1 MTRLNSQVFSV
12 SMENIVGNES
22 HKIKELAQNKSIGG
36 CPQMN
41 TSKTIVIL
49 NKSTEVIKNPSNIPK
64 VKNLILATLMVLLSS
79 STNVGSQS
87 APASWSNPVMNPAG
101 QNLASYIK
109 AHYRVGDLRTMRKF
123 IVFKGLNA
131 PTEKELSTIMT
142 SCSWGYDFRM
152 KNCIWLNKIEFYL
165 TVETNKMN
173 TTGIENYYGVILRD
187 TARLIINKQ
196 NGSNPFARTN

>member
-22 HKIKELAQNKSIGG
+22 HKIKELTQNKSVSG

-41 TSKTIVIL
+41 KSKTIVIL
-49 NKSTEVIKNPSNIPK
+49 NKATAVLKERNNIPK
-64 VKNLILATLMVLLSS
+64 VKNLILATLILLLSS
-79 STNVGSQS
+79 STNVWIQS

-109 AHYRVGDLRTMRKF
+109 AHYRVGDIKTMRKF
-123 IVFKGLNA
+123 IVYKELDA
-131 PTEKELSTIMT
+131 PTEKELSNIMT
-142 SCSWGYDFRM
+142 SCSWGYDFKM
-152 KNCIWLNKIEFYL
+152 KNCTWLNKREFYL

-173 TTGIENYYGVILRD
+173 TTGIENYYGVVLRD

-196 NGSNPFARTN
+196 NRSNPFAMAN

>member
-1 MTRLNSQVFSV
+1 
-12 SMENIVGNES
+12 MENIVGNES
-22 HKIKELAQNKSIGG
+22 HKIKELTQNKSISG

-49 NKSTEVIKNPSNIPK
+49 NKATAVLKERNNIPK
-64 VKNLILATLMVLLSS
+64 VKNLILATLILLLSS
-79 STNVGSQS
+79 STNIWIQS
-87 APASWSNPVMNPAG
+87 PPASWSNPVMNPAG

-109 AHYRVGDLRTMRKF
+109 AHYRVGDLKTMRKF

-196 NGSNPFARTN
+196 NRSNPFDKTN

>member
-12 SMENIVGNES
+12 SMEILVGNES
-22 HKIKELAQNKSIGG
+22 QKIKELTYNKSISG

-41 TSKTIVIL
+41 KSKTIVIL
-49 NKSTEVIKNPSNIPK
+49 NKSTEVIKDPSNIPK

-87 APASWSNPVMNPAG
+87 APASWSNPVMNPYG

-109 AHYRVGDLRTMRKF
+109 AHYRVGDLKTMRKF
-123 IVFKGLNA
+123 IVYKELDA
-131 PTEKELSTIMT
+131 PTEKELSNIMT
-142 SCSWGYDFRM
+142 SCSWGYDFKM
-152 KNCIWLNKIEFYL
+152 KNCTWLNKREFYL

-173 TTGIENYYGVILRD
+173 TTGIENYYGVVLRD

-196 NGSNPFARTN
+196 NRSNPFAMAN

>member
-22 HKIKELAQNKSIGG
+22 HKIKEPTQNKSISG

-41 TSKTIVIL
+41 KSKTIVIL

-87 APASWSNPVMNPAG
+87 APASWSNPVMNPYG
-101 QNLASYIK
+101 QNLASYVK
-109 AHYRVGDLRTMRKF
+109 AHYRVGDLKTMRKF
-123 IVFKGLNA
+123 IVFKVLNA
-131 PTEKELSTIMT
+131 PSEKELSTIMT
-142 SCSWGYDFRM
+142 SCSWGYDFKM
-152 KNCIWLNKIEFYL
+152 KNCIWLNKREFYL

-187 TARLIINKQ
+187 TARLIIHKQ
-196 NGSNPFARTN
+196 NGSNPFAMAN

>member
-22 HKIKELAQNKSIGG
+22 HKIKELTQNKSISG

-41 TSKTIVIL
+41 KSKTIVIL
-49 NKSTEVIKNPSNIPK
+49 NKATAVLKERNNIPK
-64 VKNLILATLMVLLSS
+64 VKNLILATLILLLSS
-79 STNVGSQS
+79 STNVWIQS
-87 APASWSNPVMNPAG
+87 PPASWSNPVMNPAG
-101 QNLASYIK
+101 QNLASYVK
-109 AHYRVGDLRTMRKF
+109 AHYRVGDLKTMRKF
-123 IVFKGLNA
+123 IVYKELDA

-142 SCSWGYDFRM
+142 SCNWGYDFKM
-152 KNCIWLNKIEFYL
+152 KNCTWLNKREFYL

-173 TTGIENYYGVILRD
+173 TTGIENYYGVVLRD

-196 NGSNPFARTN
+196 NRSNPFAMAN